1 LAFSPELLE
10 GALAD
15 LITVFEKVECIA
27 EFTQGVEQGQQ

>member
-1 LAFSPELLE
+1 LAFSPELLG

-27 EFTQGVEQGQQ
+27 EFAQGVEKWQQ